1 MSQGDGYY
9 SDNEPSDDQLGPE
22 DTLIDT
28 GVADPLDTGYSVPE
42 YPPAGYNTA
51 FSEHESLDER
61 AAEEEY
67 DPYAHLGEITLD
79 GDGDDDGEAESGS
92 AWAEPGSD
100 LSDADWS
107 SEDDAQVGSRRAGR
121 LVAGDEGAHEDRD
134 DQVWASDVGIDGGA
148 ASAEEAAIHII
159 GEE

>member
-9 SDNEPSDDQLGPE
+9 SDNEPNEDQLGPE

-28 GVADPLDTGYSVPE
+28 GVADPLDTGYSIPE
-42 YPPAGYNTA
+42 YPPAGYNGG
-51 FSEHESLDER
+51 FSEHETLDER

-67 DPYAHLGEITLD
+67 DPYAHLGEVDLD
-79 GDGDDDGEAESGS
+79 GESDD
-92 AWAEPGSD
+92 D

-107 SEDDAQVGSRRAGR
+107 DEDDAQLGARRAGR
-121 LVAGDEGAHEDRD
+121 LVADDEGSHEDST